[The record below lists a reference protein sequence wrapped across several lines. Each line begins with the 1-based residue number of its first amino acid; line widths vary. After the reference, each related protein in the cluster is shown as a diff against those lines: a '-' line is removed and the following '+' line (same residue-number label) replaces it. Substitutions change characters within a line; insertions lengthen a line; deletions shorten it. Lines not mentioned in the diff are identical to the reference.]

1 MKLAELPE
9 ILVTGGKK
17 NFASYLLQKNETKKI
32 GNSLEQSLTGSTSF
46 KLQGRVTHDFQ
57 NWGKEKYKVLPK
69 GKGSMNYKSDY
80 IYVN

>member
-9 ILVTGGKK
+9 ILVTGGKN

-46 KLQGRVTHDFQ
+46 KLQGRVIMISKIEERKNIKFHQ
-57 NWGKEKYKVLPK
+57 KARVL
-69 GKGSMNYKSDY
+69 
-80 IYVN
+80 